1 MSAEKSLRTRALE
14 YLARREH
21 SRAELSAKLG
31 PHAESPEQISGLLD
45 ELERLGYLSEKRVV
59 EQAIQGRRGKFGASR
74 IVHELRRKGVAEDLI
89 SEALPE
95 LKESELEAARG
106 VWRRKFGQLPAGAQE
121 RGRQLRFLQSR
132 GFSLEV
138 IMKVLRGNDDA

>member
-14 YLARREH
+14 CLARREH

-31 PHAESPEQISGLLD
+31 PYAQSPEQISGLLD

-89 SEALPE
+89 AEALPE
-95 LKESELEAARG
+95 LKGSELEAAHG
-106 VWRRKFGQLPAGAQE
+106 VWRRKFGRQPAGAQE
-121 RGRQLRFLQSR
+121 RARQMRFLQGR
-132 GFSLEV
+132 GFNLDV
-138 IMKVLRGNDDA
+138 IMKVLRGDDDD